1 MVSSISPL
9 KIYEFY
15 KTPKEIVK
23 DTQNTVKQ
31 LRWIFWRKLLKNFKK
46 LLPSFAKSS
55 FLDVWLALRKK
66 CPYSELFCSVFSRVR
81 TEYGEILRNF
91 PYSVR
96 IRENPDQN
104 NSEYGL
110 CSCSVGS
117 EYSSK
122 SLERILFFFVIT
134 ACPYSEFFQSVYFS
148 ALGVNTKR
156 YSVYGHFSG
165 NESCAPATGSC
176 TNQGLCMV

>member
-122 SLERILFFFVIT
+122 SLERILFFFCNHCVSVFGVFPVGILFRIG
-134 ACPYSEFFQSVYFS
+134 SEYEEILRIWTLFRQWK
-148 ALGVNTKR
+148 L
-156 YSVYGHFSG
+156 
-165 NESCAPATGSC
+165 C
-176 TNQGLCMV
+176 TSNR